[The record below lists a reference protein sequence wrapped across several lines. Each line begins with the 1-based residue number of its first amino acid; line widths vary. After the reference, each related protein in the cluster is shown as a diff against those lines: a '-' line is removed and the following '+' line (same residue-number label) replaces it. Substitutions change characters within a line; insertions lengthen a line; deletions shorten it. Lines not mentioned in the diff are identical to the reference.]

1 MTKASITG
9 HGSCVEKTA
18 NTKLNIPTECA
29 LTHSLRKWTG
39 IKNAVF
45 LQLQTRRNIKNVRR
59 CGELSANSND
69 QCKHGSESAF
79 TRGRGMLIHGY

>member
-1 MTKASITG
+1 MRVATLPQKMDW
-9 HGSCVEKTA
+9 H
-18 NTKLNIPTECA
+18 
-29 LTHSLRKWTG
+29 
-39 IKNAVF
+39 KNAVF

-79 TRGRGMLIHGY
+79 TRGRGMFIHGY

>member
-9 HGSCVEKTA
+9 RDPCIEKTA
-18 NTKLNIPTECA
+18 NTKFNIPTECA
-29 LTHSLRKWTG
+29 LIHSLRKWTG
-39 IKNAVF
+39 IKMHF
-45 LQLQTRRNIKNVRR
+45 LQLQTRRNIKNIRR